1 MPKAAHGPAT
11 RRRRKRVLKRA
22 KGFWGGR
29 GRLFRTAKETVKR
42 AMYFSYRD
50 RKTKKRAARG
60 LWIIRVNAACREK
73 GISYSKFISGLKKA
87 KITLNRKSLA
97 ELAVA
102 DEVAFGQL
110 VDIAKKAV

>member
-110 VDIAKKAV
+110 VDIAKKA

>member
-1 MPKAAHGPAT
+1 MPKAAHDPAT

-102 DEVAFGQL
+102 DEKAFGQL
-110 VDIAKKAV
+110 VDIAKKA